1 MQGARGIGAGSARV
15 IGAGRLVALIA
26 CMEASA
32 LVHAQSRVEAG
43 IDWRERLELTDAPAF
58 GTHGQT
64 GYDAAFLQR
73 VQLHADIALT
83 DRWTVHGAIEDVRT
97 FGKQYP
103 TPTDR
108 NPTDL
113 RTAWVAYARPWQDGM
128 IKVQVGRQELAFGQ
142 QRFLS
147 VRDAPNVRQAFDAA
161 WLRVARGA
169 WTVDAFVG
177 RPVQYS
183 ADEPFDDESGPESRL
198 NLLRVERTLRN
209 AGAVT
214 AYYAGV
220 RNEDTQIADITGRE
234 RRHALDLRWAKEAE
248 DTGLD
253 WDVEGMVQWGRVGPA
268 DVHAWAAGARG
279 GYTFAQRLHP
289 RIGLQVDA
297 ASGDRRAGDAKLE
310 TFNPLFPNGSY
321 SFSRAGLTGYVN
333 LLQIKPSLQISPT
346 DKLVLG
352 IAHATV
358 WRDTTTDAVYLQPD
372 VAIDGTA
379 GVAGRRTGAYLQL
392 RADWQLNERVSLA
405 AEFVDFR
412 IDDAI
417 RAAGGS
423 DSRYGSL
430 EALVTW

>member
-1 MQGARGIGAGSARV
+1 M
-15 IGAGRLVALIA
+15 
-26 CMEASA
+26 
-32 LVHAQSRVEAG
+32 G
-43 IDWRERLELTDAPAF
+43 IDWRGRLEATDAPAF

-64 GYDAAFLQR
+64 GTDGAFLQR
-73 VQLHADIALT
+73 LQVHADIALT
-83 DRWTVHGAIEDVRT
+83 ERWTVHGALEDVRT
-97 FGKQYP
+97 FGKQHP

-113 RTAWVAYARPWQDGM
+113 RTVWIAYTRPWHDGT
-128 IKVQVGRQELAFGQ
+128 IKLQVGRQELAYGQ

-183 ADEPFDDESGPESRL
+183 ADEPFDDESGPDARFHL
-198 NLLRVERTLRN
+198 FRVERTTRG
-209 AGAVT
+209 AGALT
-214 AYYAGV
+214 GYYAWV
-220 RNEDTQIADITGRE
+220 RNDGTRIADIDGRE
-234 RRHALDLRWAKEAE
+234 HRHAIDMRWARDAE
-248 DTGLD
+248 GPGLD
-253 WDVEGMVQWGRVGPA
+253 WDVEGMVQWGRVGLA

-279 GYTFAQRLHP
+279 GYTFAQNWQP
-289 RIGLQVDA
+289 RIGLQLDV
-297 ASGDRRAGDAKLE
+297 ASGDRRAGDARLQ

-333 LLQIKPSLQISPT
+333 LLQLKPSVQIAPT

-352 IAHATV
+352 IAHAIV

-379 GVAGRRTGAYLQL
+379 GVAGRRTGTYLQL
-392 RADWQLNERVSLA
+392 RADWRANDRVAFA

-423 DSRYGSL
+423 NSRYASI
-430 EALVTW
+430 EAVVTW

>member
-1 MQGARGIGAGSARV
+1 MGLRRTLAFT
-15 IGAGRLVALIA
+15 A
-26 CMEASA
+26 CMGAST
-32 LVHAQSRVEAG
+32 LVHAQAKVEAG
-43 IDWRERLELTDAPAF
+43 IDWRERLEATDAPAF

-64 GYDAAFLQR
+64 GSDVAFLQR
-73 VQLHADIALT
+73 LQLHTDIALT
-83 DRWTVHGAIEDVRT
+83 DRWTLHGALEDVRT
-97 FGKQYP
+97 FGKEHP

-113 RTAWVAYARPWQDGM
+113 RTAWIAYTRPWRDAT

-169 WTVDAFVG
+169 WTADAFVG
-177 RPVQYS
+177 RPVQYF
-183 ADEPFDDESGPESRL
+183 ADEPFDDKSGPEARL
-198 NLLRVERTLRN
+198 DLLRVERKMRH

-220 RNEDTQIADITGRE
+220 HNEDTQIADVAGRE
-234 RRHALDLRWAKEAE
+234 RRHAIDVRWAKEGE
-248 DTGLD
+248 DTGWD

-279 GYTFAQRLHP
+279 GYAFARRWRP
-289 RIGLQVDA
+289 RIGLQLNG
-297 ASGDRRAGDAKLE
+297 ASGDRHAGDGRLE

-321 SFSRAGLTGYVN
+321 SFSRAGLTGYLN
-333 LLQIKPSLQISPT
+333 LLQVKPSLQISPT

-352 IAHATV
+352 IAHANV

-392 RADWQLNERVSLA
+392 RADWELNDRVSFA

-423 DSRYGSL
+423 DSRYGSV
-430 EALVTW
+430 EAVVTW